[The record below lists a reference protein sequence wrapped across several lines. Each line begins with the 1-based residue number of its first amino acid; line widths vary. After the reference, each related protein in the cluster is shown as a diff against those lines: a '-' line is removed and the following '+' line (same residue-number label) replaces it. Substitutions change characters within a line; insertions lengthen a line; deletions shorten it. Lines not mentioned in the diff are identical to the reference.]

1 MSNVLEVDGSTF
13 DAEVLG
19 SDTPVLVDFWADWC
33 TPCKI
38 VAPAVEAVA
47 DDLVDHVKVVKVD
60 VDSNEELA
68 VRYAVR
74 GIPSLLIF
82 NGGEV
87 VERMVGVQ
95 SRETIAGK
103 LKQVSAA

>member
-19 SDTPVLVDFWADWC
+19 CDIPVLVDFWAEWC
-33 TPCKI
+33 MPCKTL
-38 VAPAVEAVA
+38 APAVEETA
-47 DDLVDHVKVVKVD
+47 DDFVDQVKVVKVD

-68 VRYAVR
+68 VRYGVR

-82 NGGEV
+82 NNGEAA
-87 VERMVGVQ
+87 ERMAGVQ
-95 SRETIAGK
+95 SKGTIAGK
-103 LKQVSAA
+103 LKQVLAG